1 MVKKQV
7 ERQHDMK
14 PLSVLDKHMLR
25 DMMSMS
31 DKLISEL
38 LQENNDLRNI
48 VVIERIA
55 NIMISRLRRFLRTMD
70 EKEILELTKELG
82 SLKKMR
88 IADKR
93 LLSKT
98 ILKFLV

>member
-1 MVKKQV
+1 
-7 ERQHDMK
+7 MK
-14 PLSVLDKHMLR
+14 PLSALDKHMLR
-25 DMMSMS
+25 DMMSTS
-31 DKLISEL
+31 DRLIVEL
-38 LQENNDLRNI
+38 LKENSDLKNI

-55 NIMISRLRRFLRTMD
+55 NIMISRLRRFLRSMD
-70 EKEILELTKELG
+70 EKEILELTKELS

-88 IADKR
+88 VVEKR

>member
-1 MVKKQV
+1 MKQ
-7 ERQHDMK
+7 
-14 PLSVLDKHMLR
+14 LSALDKHMLR
-25 DMMSMS
+25 DMINTS

-88 IADKR
+88 IAEKR
-93 LLSKT
+93 LLSRT
-98 ILKFLV
+98 ILNFLV

>member
-1 MVKKQV
+1 
-7 ERQHDMK
+7 MK

-70 EKEILELTKELG
+70 EKEVLELTKELG

-88 IADKR
+88 IVDKR